1 MAANYR
7 LRLLNELGRQIDNY
21 SKARETYFE
30 VADDPSAF
38 IREVATTG
46 WVRQT
51 DGQLN
56 ELYVRLYDVRE
67 SDRATTDYRRLLI
80 DELERQIAEDERL
93 RDLALKAKL
102 DEATE
107 RLLLATFERNIAR
120 LQRRIKE
127 MP

>member
-7 LRLLNELGRQIDNY
+7 LRLLNELGRQIDDH

-30 VADDPSAF
+30 IADDPSAF
-38 IREVATTG
+38 IREVAAAG

-51 DGQLN
+51 DDQLN

-67 SDRATTDYRRLLI
+67 SDRATTDYRQLLI
-80 DELERQIAEDERL
+80 DELERQIAENERL
-93 RDLALKAKL
+93 CDLALKAKV

-107 RLLLATFERNIAR
+107 RLVLATLERDITR
-120 LQRRIKE
+120 LQRRIKK